1 MKVLIFGGTR
11 FMGRYVL
18 RALLDVGVEVTI
30 ANRGTREENKGAHN
44 VICDR
49 SQPGALAQFKDSQ
62 FDAVVDFSAYASDW
76 VEEAG
81 RFFAG
86 KISRYIFI
94 STGAVYTSSHAFPI
108 TEDFPK
114 GPPHPFGP
122 YAAEKIRSETL
133 LRDFNA
139 QNAFDTTALRLP
151 FVLGPDNYED
161 RESFVFSRL
170 LSNQPIF
177 LANGGKSIHSFI
189 YAGDVASA
197 IVRILS
203 LSRTSGSEEFNLAI
217 PQAITS
223 RGFVDLA
230 SQVCGIEPK
239 IISYQPEEF
248 QIDTINFDL
257 RNVAFPFP
265 ENNAYLSS
273 EKILAKLGFA
283 PSYDLKAMLSEYFEW
298 WMKRSDKSPKEYPL
312 ENRIKYE
319 LKNR

>member
-49 SQPGALAQFKDSQ
+49 SQPGALEQFKDSK
-62 FDAVVDFSAYASDW
+62 FDAVIDFSAYASDW

-81 RFFAG
+81 KFFSG

-94 STGAVYTSSHAFPI
+94 STGAVYTSSQVFPI

-122 YAAEKIRSETL
+122 YAQEKIRSESL
-133 LRDFNA
+133 LREFSA
-139 QNAFDTTALRLP
+139 QGAFDTTALRLP

-170 LSNQPIF
+170 LRNEPIF

-189 YAGDVASA
+189 YAGDVANA

-203 LSRTSGSEEFNLAI
+203 LNRTNGSEEFNLAI
-217 PQAITS
+217 PQATTS
-223 RGFVDLA
+223 RGFVNLA
-230 SQVCGIEPK
+230 SEVSGIEPNV
-239 IISYQPEEF
+239 ISYLPEDF

-257 RNVAFPFP
+257 KNVAFPFP

-273 EKILAKLGFA
+273 DKILTKLGFA
-283 PSYDLKAMLSEYFEW
+283 PAYDLKSMLSEYFEW
-298 WMKRSDKSPKEYPL
+298 WKKAPDKTPKQYPL
-312 ENRIKYE
+312 ENRIREVFGK
-319 LKNR
+319 